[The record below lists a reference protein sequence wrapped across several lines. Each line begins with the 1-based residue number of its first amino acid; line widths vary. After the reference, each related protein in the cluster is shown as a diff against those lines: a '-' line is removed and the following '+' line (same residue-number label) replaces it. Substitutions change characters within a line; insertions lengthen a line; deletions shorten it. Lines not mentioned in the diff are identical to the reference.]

1 MDTSNAIAI
10 AVPFTANEESF
21 SAVPYWDVNG
31 YAIGYGNHY
40 YEDGTAVSAD
50 DDPIDQTRGLQLL
63 QFFLSQV
70 ANQIAPM
77 LQVPVTDYMLAAL
90 TDLGYNWGAGSVGNS
105 VLLQLI
111 NQQAAPDQLAAQ
123 WKKTAIT
130 AGGVLNSDLVGRR
143 ARESDLALSTGT
155 DTLGV
160 TAIALAAIFIAAFI
174 YFSAKRR

>member
-70 ANQIAPM
+70 AGQIAPM
-77 LQVPVTDYMLAAL
+77 LRIPVTDNMLAAL
-90 TDLGYNWGAGSVGNS
+90 IDLGYNWGAGSVGNS

-111 NQQAAPDQLAAQ
+111 NQQAAQDQVTTQ
-123 WKKTAIT
+123 WNKTAIT
-130 AGGVLNSDLVGRR
+130 SGGQPNSDLVARR
-143 ARESDLALSTGT
+143 ALESSLAFT
-155 DTLGV
+155 DSAAGLG
-160 TAIALAAIFIAAFI
+160 AAALALAALFIVGFI
-174 YFSAKRR
+174 YLSSRKR